1 MEVAKAGGG
10 RVMKCIKTDGSN
22 GCTVCVYNQAT
33 DLYAVNEW
41 ILWYL
46 NDYFKI
52 IIVIVRTLQLQQQKM

>member
-10 RVMKCIKTDGSN
+10 RVMKCIKTDDSN

-46 NDYFKI
+46 NDYFNKNVTI
-52 IIVIVRTLQLQQQKM
+52 TTIENVNK